1 MVFRYSSEA
10 IEIETHAH
18 RFTGESRLSSA
29 LLETQNLTLRFGGV
43 IAVNDVSFAIHPGE
57 SVALIGPNGA
67 GKTSLFNCL
76 TALYR
81 PQQGQVLF
89 EGQNISKLSP
99 DKIARLG
106 IARTFQNIE
115 LFGGLTVLENLLLGR
130 HRHVRVPMWQAMLGT
145 PAWVKDE
152 VAQIER
158 AERVID
164 LLELQLY
171 RDRRVRGL
179 PYGIQK
185 LVEIGRALASEPKM
199 LLLDEPVAG
208 LTSDEKDELVQRLI
222 ELRSSLGLTI
232 LLVEHDLRVVAS
244 LAERIIVLEYGRKI
258 ADGSSESVRND
269 PAVIAA
275 YLGVEAATLAGSVAG
290 NLAGGH

>member
-1 MVFRYSSEA
+1 LNSP
-10 IEIETHAH
+10 
-18 RFTGESRLSSA
+18 

-43 IAVNDVSFAIHPGE
+43 IAVNDVSFAISSGE

-76 TALYR
+76 TALYQ
-81 PQQGQVLF
+81 PQEGQVLF
-89 EGQNISKLSP
+89 EGQNISRLSP

-130 HRHVRVPMWQAMLGT
+130 HRHVNVSLWQAMLGT
-145 PAWVKDE
+145 SAWIKSE
-152 VAQIER
+152 VAQIEK

-258 ADGSSESVRND
+258 ADGSAESVRND

-275 YLGVEAATLAGSVAG
+275 YLGVEAETLAGNVAG
-290 NLAGGH
+290 GR

>member
-1 MVFRYSSEA
+1 
-10 IEIETHAH
+10 
-18 RFTGESRLSSA
+18 LSSP

-43 IAVNDVSFAIHPGE
+43 IAVNDVSFAIHSGE

-76 TALYR
+76 TALYQ

-89 EGQNISKLSP
+89 EGQNISRLSP

-130 HRHVRVPMWQAMLGT
+130 HRHVNVPLWQAMLGT
-145 PAWVKDE
+145 PAWIKSE
-152 VAQIER
+152 VAQIEK

-275 YLGVEAATLAGSVAG
+275 YLGLEAETLAGNPKVG
-290 NLAGGH
+290 V

>member
-1 MVFRYSSEA
+1 MR
-10 IEIETHAH
+10 
-18 RFTGESRLSSA
+18 SA

-43 IAVNDVSFAIHPGE
+43 TAVNDVSFAIHPGE

-76 TALYR
+76 TALYQ

-130 HRHVRVPMWQAMLGT
+130 HRHVNVPLWQAMLGT

-152 VAQIER
+152 VTQIER

-244 LAERIIVLEYGRKI
+244 LAQRIIVLEYGRKI

-275 YLGVEAATLAGSVAG
+275 YLGLEAETLAGNAGSASAGSV
-290 NLAGGH
+290 GGQ

>member
-1 MVFRYSSEA
+1 M
-10 IEIETHAH
+10 T
-18 RFTGESRLSSA
+18 A
-29 LLETQNLTLRFGGV
+29 LLEADHITLKFGGV
-43 IAVNDVSFAIHPGE
+43 TAVNDVSFSLHSGE

-76 TALYR
+76 TALYK
-81 PQQGQVLF
+81 PQQGRVLF
-89 EGQNISKLSP
+89 EGRSISNLMP
-99 DKIARLG
+99 DKIAQLG

-130 HRHVRVPMWQAMLGT
+130 HRHVKANLWNAMLGL
-145 PAWVKDE
+145 PSWAHDE
-152 VAQIER
+152 VKQIEM
-158 AERVID
+158 AERMID
-164 LLELQLY
+164 LLELQAY

-179 PYGIQK
+179 PYGVQK
-185 LVEIGRALASEPKM
+185 LVEIGRALAGEPKL

-208 LTSDEKDELVQRLI
+208 LTSDEKDELVQRLS

-232 LLVEHDLRVVAS
+232 LLVEHDLRVVSS

-258 ADGSSESVRND
+258 ADDTPEKVRND

-275 YLGVEAATLAGSVAG
+275 YLGVEAETLAKGVA
-290 NLAGGH
+290 